1 MSSDLDFIRDL
12 AHQTGQMLLEYFNL
26 DGIHA
31 DRKAD
36 RTVVTEADLA
46 ADRFITDTIRAQYPD
61 DAILS
66 EEALV
71 PIEDPNQPIWVVDP
85 LDGTTNFSLGL
96 PIWGVSIARVV
107 DGYPVLAGL
116 SFPVLDELYSA
127 ARGEGA
133 WLNGQPIHTKPLDP
147 EQPAAFFT
155 CCTRSHRYYNIS
167 VPYKARILGAAA
179 YDMCAIAH
187 GASVAGF
194 QASTK
199 LWDIAAGWL
208 LIEEAGGVVSAYEDP
223 KPFPLDTSLDYTTRP
238 FPTLMAADAEMAA
251 QTRQDIQPKSEIASK

>member
-1 MSSDLDFIRDL
+1 MSSELNFVRDL
-12 AHQTGQMLLEYFNL
+12 AQQTGHLLLEYFSL

-36 RTVVTEADLA
+36 NTAVTEADLA
-46 ADRFITDTIRAQYPD
+46 ADRLITDAIRSQYPD

-71 PIEDPNQPIWVVDP
+71 PIEDPNRPTWVVDP

-107 DGYPVLAGL
+107 DGYPTLAGL
-116 SFPVLDELYSA
+116 SFPVIGELYSA
-127 ARGEGA
+127 AKGQGA
-133 WLNGQPIHTKPLDP
+133 WLNGQAIHTKPLDA
-147 EQPAAFFT
+147 EQPATFFT
-155 CCTRSHRYYNIS
+155 CCTRSHRYYDIR

-179 YDMCAIAH
+179 YDMCAVAR
-187 GASVAGF
+187 GASLAGF

-208 LIEEAGGVVSAYEDP
+208 LIEEAGGVVTAYSDP
-223 KPFPLDTSLDYTTRP
+223 QPFPLDTSLDYTTRP
-238 FPTLMAADAEMAA
+238 FPTLMAADAEIAA
-251 QTRQDIQPKSEIASK
+251 QTRANIQPKDEIVRN